1 MSKLA
6 KIALPAVSIL
16 SGFYG
21 GGALG
26 NALFGTL
33 EGAGAGA
40 LAGAA
45 TGAAGAKAAT
55 KTTTPVIPSP
65 ATMPSGPDDEAVKA
79 ARRRQIAEIQ
89 ARSGR
94 ASTILSQSDALGG

>member
-1 MSKLA
+1 MSAFKKL
-6 KIALPAVSIL
+6 IVPAASIL
-16 SGFYG
+16 GGFYG

-45 TGAAGAKAAT
+45 AGGAGASKAMKTAT
-55 KTTTPVIPSP
+55 PPIPEP
-65 ATMPSGPDDEAVKA
+65 AVMPDADEEAVRA

-94 ASTILSQSDALGG
+94 ASTILTQTDKLGG